1 MLSGTFLPLHYTDTV
16 LRDHN
21 TLEEGAEGGG
31 GGGGVGGGGGRK
43 ERKKEKKERK
53 NSKVHGLSTRV

>member
-21 TLEEGAEGGG
+21 TLEEGAGGG
-31 GGGGVGGGGGRK
+31 GGGGGGGRK